1 MNKIEDKLQEAL
13 FFYKKMEESV
23 EVNFAFKY
31 FLSAFLSASRSVLQ
45 YLLEEVKGETGGQ
58 YWYDNKISKSDILK
72 FFKDKRDINIH
83 KNPVEIKKGIGIKTQ
98 EKINISESV
107 SIIVRDN
114 KGNIK
119 DKYFSKSDPQKDNSK
134 IASTIEIVYS
144 FDNWSGDENVL
155 ELSKKYLQELNKIVS
170 ERGNHGVSFD

>member
-72 FFKDKRDINIH
+72 FEPEEANMDRH
-83 KNPVEIKKGIGIKTQ
+83 PPGH
-98 EKINISESV
+98 
-107 SIIVRDN
+107 
-114 KGNIK
+114 
-119 DKYFSKSDPQKDNSK
+119 
-134 IASTIEIVYS
+134 
-144 FDNWSGDENVL
+144 L
-155 ELSKKYLQELNKIVS
+155 
-170 ERGNHGVSFD
+170 